1 MIKKIII
8 TVSLIFLGCAS
19 NQVEKKPPAY
29 TKTAPDCNVSSK
41 KEISKKTEYS
51 ENIILNK
58 PEKKH
63 NTVLTLY
70 VVGEGVAP
78 VDAVNAA
85 QAKILARRAAIA
97 DGYRQL
103 AEKMYGVKVT
113 AKETVKDLMLK
124 NSDVNTYVEGLIRGA
139 DIQAEKFEDGIY
151 YVTMNLKLDV
161 RMWNKFINNN
171 N

>member
-1 MIKKIII
+1 MIKKIILA
-8 TVSLIFLGCAS
+8 VSLLFIGCAGT
-19 NQVEKKPPAY
+19 QVTNKSTEP
-29 TKTAPDCNVSSK
+29 VSK
-41 KEISKKTEYS
+41 KVAVSKEYN

-58 PEKKH
+58 PESKKSDI
-63 NTVLTLY
+63 LTLY
-70 VVGEGVAP
+70 VTGEGVAP
-78 VDAVNAA
+78 VDALNAA

-97 DGYRQL
+97 DAYRQL
-103 AEKMYGVKVT
+103 AEKMYGVKVN

-124 NSDVNTYVEGLIRGA
+124 NSDVNTYVEGVIRGA

-171 N
+171 

>member
-1 MIKKIII
+1 MIKKIIL
-8 TVSLIFLGCAS
+8 TVSLLFIGCAG
-19 NQVEKKPPAY
+19 
-29 TKTAPDCNVSSK
+29 TKVTNKNTEPVSK
-41 KEISKKTEYS
+41 KVAVSKEYN

-58 PEKKH
+58 PESKKSDI
-63 NTVLTLY
+63 LTLY
-70 VVGEGVAP
+70 VTGEGVAP
-78 VDAVNAA
+78 VDALNAA

-97 DGYRQL
+97 DAYRQL
-103 AEKMYGVKVT
+103 AEKMYGVKVN

-124 NSDVNTYVEGLIRGA
+124 NSDVNTYVEGVIRGA

-171 N
+171 

>member
-1 MIKKIII
+1 MIKKIMLAS
-8 TVSLIFLGCAS
+8 SLFFIGCVT
-19 NQVEKKPPAY
+19 NQGIY
-29 TKTAPDCNVSSK
+29 KTNANSIQIK
-41 KEISKKTEYS
+41 RNYK

-58 PEKKH
+58 PEKKRT
-63 NTVLTLY
+63 NILTLY

-78 VDAVNAA
+78 VNAVNAA

-97 DGYRQL
+97 DAYRQL

-124 NSDVNTYVEGLIRGA
+124 NSDVNTYVEGVIRGA
-139 DIQAEKFEDGIY
+139 DIQAEKFENGIY

-171 N
+171 